1 MLVITNKL
9 IVKTENKRKEEPS
22 IAACV
27 IAPSVI
33 ASSPINKAIKNSP
46 ATPLKINI
54 RNLSRTAS
62 QIENFAIVRN
72 RL

>member
-1 MLVITNKL
+1 MLVITNKP
-9 IVKTENKRKEEPS
+9 IVKTENKRKAEPS
-22 IAACV
+22 TAACV

-33 ASSPINKAIKNSP
+33 ASSPINKEARNNP
-46 ATPLKINI
+46 ATPPKINS
-54 RNLSRTAS
+54 RNLSLMAS